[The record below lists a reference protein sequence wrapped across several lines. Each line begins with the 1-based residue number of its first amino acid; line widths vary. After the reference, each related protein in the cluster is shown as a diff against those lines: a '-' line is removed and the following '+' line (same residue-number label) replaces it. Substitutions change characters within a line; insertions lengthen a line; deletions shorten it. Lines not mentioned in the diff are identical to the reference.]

1 MKNAFERRGINHLSP
16 SSLNL
21 WRASPGLWAA
31 RYLAGLSEDGPAMWR
46 GSAVEAG
53 LARFL
58 RSGDLAE
65 AQIDAQRTSDHR
77 SPRPGG
83 GPATPP
89 YRNPVLPETTSLSQR
104 LLQGTCPG

>member
-1 MKNAFERRGINHLSP
+1 MNAFERHGIDHLSA

-58 RSGDLAE
+58 RGGDIGE
-65 AQIDAQRTSDHR
+65 AQHAAERTFELSTFGEISDEIDAERKLVAPMLER
-77 SPRPGG
+77 
-83 GPATPP
+83 AA
-89 YRNPVLPETTSLSQR
+89 
-104 LLQGTCPG
+104 